1 MIIDVCNEFELLTTY
16 PFRKKLL
23 FASQL
28 ENQSVISDGY
38 VADSN
43 QGYITVLQ
51 SIGLD
56 PVFPNPITL
65 LRPLV
70 DFDLENKI
78 CCIQSVRFRVYRA
91 KLRTLSNSTVALTNS
106 AQAVTGTDVGGPIT
120 LNFPSNSS
128 GGSITNVFPQYS
140 FEEVTEHWQP
150 NYFRP
155 QIVVNGMDILGS
167 SVPSYFKP
175 NTNQGDKSIG
185 WELPV
190 KEDLFTFFPKGIESI
205 KVYGLVAQAI
215 APAFTNFERFFLKCE
230 LDIRWK

>member
-70 DFDLENKI
+70 DYDLENKV
-78 CCIQSVRFRVYRA
+78 CCIKSVRFRVYRA
-91 KLRTLSNSTVALTNS
+91 KLRSLPNSNVALTNAGYTTS
-106 AQAVTGTDVGGPIT
+106 GASPFTVPPNGTSGTVT
-120 LNFPSNSS
+120 NQ
-128 GGSITNVFPQYS
+128 FPQYS
-140 FEEVTEHWQP
+140 FEEVSEHWQP

-190 KEDLFTFFPKGIESI
+190 KEDLYTFFNKGIESI
-205 KVYGLVAQAI
+205 QVYGLVAQAI
-215 APAFTNFERFFLKCE
+215 APAFTTFERFFLKCE